1 MKRRFVQA
9 LQAAFP
15 GFFTEPMPV
24 IPEPAKLLEHKQRAN
39 ARTIAA
45 HAKNAEPIII
55 SGIKPSGHY
64 AVLDAK
70 RKVLIAHVSYDYAK
84 DYAKKYSVEHRI
96 SAIVHKMA

>member
-1 MKRRFVQA
+1 MKRRFMQA
-9 LQAAFP
+9 IQSVLP

-24 IPEPAKLLEHKQRAN
+24 IPEPARLVEHKQRAN

-45 HAKNAEPIII
+45 HAKNAEPIVV

-64 AVLDAK
+64 AVLEAK

-84 DYAKKYSVEHRI
+84 DYAKKYSIDNHL